1 MKCLKIG
8 EFWGKG
14 KYSKRILDIK
24 ELSNGWYL
32 IKTENSKSK
41 DDFRVKVIFSLDPPR
56 SMTPK
61 HAHFLIDFYGKLCA
75 DSGKAKSILEAICEM
90 WHHPENIDEIFR
102 KYQKK
107 IYGLPGYPF
116 EYILYGL
123 KWILEQEDIN
133 FKGRPSKKQAELDEI
148 CKKQNII
155 TPENRKGSQLAISLL
170 CDVANGTHPVESLLK
185 ANLDIR
191 PKSK

>member
-14 KYSKRILDIK
+14 KYSKWILDIK

-32 IKTENSKSK
+32 IKTENSK
-41 DDFRVKVIFSLDPPR
+41 
-56 SMTPK
+56 
-61 HAHFLIDFYGKLCA
+61 
-75 DSGKAKSILEAICEM
+75 LEI
-90 WHHPENIDEIFR
+90 
-102 KYQKK
+102 
-107 IYGLPGYPF
+107 
-116 EYILYGL
+116 
-123 KWILEQEDIN
+123 
-133 FKGRPSKKQAELDEI
+133 DEI

-155 TPENRKGSQLAISLL
+155 TPENRKGSQLAIFLL